1 MVCILRLDRAYM
13 AWHSVMKQVGTA
25 GFMVQIRQLLAGS
38 GSDVGEQLGQVVSN
52 HHDKAI

>member
-1 MVCILRLDRAYM
+1 M